1 MALRPIVDNAL
12 PVAPE
17 RPKKN
22 LQVVSVPLQK
32 QSEVGVND
40 ENKAPLPPSSSPIDY
55 ISSDNLKPISDP
67 ESKIQGLIERLD
79 SKDWTNV
86 CESLNNI
93 RRFALYHSSLLLP
106 FLEKVMS
113 VVVKCMKNPRSALIK
128 TSIMASSDIFYA
140 FGDQLLDSISD
151 AFDNLLLQLLL
162 KASQDKKF
170 VCEEADKAL
179 NAMVQSM
186 TPLPL
191 LNKLKP
197 YVSHVNLRI
206 RAKAAI
212 SISNFV
218 SKMGLEGM
226 DEFGLVSLVQVAA
239 DLLNDRLPEAR
250 EAARRIVI
258 SVYEAYTGSE
268 EQKQEEWQSFCQSS
282 LPPIHVHSL
291 VKITSIIL
299 GPKMALKPIDNAL
312 PLPQEAIILGVNE
325 ENKTAA
331 SLPPA
336 DPIIDYISSGNL
348 EPISDPESKIHGL
361 VEELDSKDWTKSFLK
376 CSDNGVVAEYVLY
389 REKVVLVVVKAMKNP
404 RSALCKTSIMASSDI
419 FKVFGDQ
426 LLDSTNDAFDNL
438 LLQLLLKASQD
449 KRFVCEEAD
458 RALNAMVKSMTPL
471 PLLNKLRPYVSH
483 SNPRVRAKA
492 AITISNSVSKMGL
505 EGMNEFG
512 LVLLVQMAAD
522 LLNDRLP
529 EAREAARNIVT
540 CIYEAYTR
548 NEEQKQESWQN
559 FCQSSLPPIHAQ
571 SMLFK
576 VMEPCVGVVCK
587 SI

>member
-299 GPKMALKPIDNAL
+299 VPKMALKPIDNAL

-571 SMLFK
+571 SMQ
-576 VMEPCVGVVCK
+576 
-587 SI
+587 